1 MKVLKR
7 IKKSVIEITVTL
19 LAFFIL
25 LGIFSYFAGLF
36 DPVTVNKYILTNG
49 TKTVVFQEMR
59 HIGTGDF
66 YKRIDKDIRYYRQQ
80 GYVFG
85 YEGIFFLGG
94 REVYVNEKIDYDQSY
109 MEQPIFLGGLHKDDI
124 NLDLN
129 WLDISNEIESK
140 MNLENNQNVSNP
152 DYVKQTLSDI
162 PMIKN
167 EQAMNDAG
175 IDLVQYT
182 IKNIMRIR
190 YFENLA
196 NKYNIDIQKIVYPDH
211 PIEKAVIID
220 KRNKIVADFIAQ
232 EPRDKILINYGAE
245 HFDGIFQL
253 MKASDKNWKIV
264 RFESIEVL

>member
-1 MKVLKR
+1 MSVLKR

-19 LAFFIL
+19 VAFFIV
-25 LGIFSYFAGLF
+25 LGIVSYSVGLF
-36 DPVTVNKYILTNG
+36 NPITVNKYILTNG

-59 HIGTGDF
+59 HIGTGFF
-66 YKRIDKDIRYYRQQ
+66 YKRVDSDIRYYRKQ

-94 REVYVNEKIDYDQSY
+94 REVYANEKINYEQSY
-109 MEQPIFLGGLHKDDI
+109 MEQPMLLGGLHKDDI

-129 WLDISNEIESK
+129 WLDISNKIESK
-140 MNLENNQNVSNP
+140 MNIENTKHASTSG
-152 DYVKQTLSDI
+152 YVKQTLNDI

-167 EQAMNDAG
+167 EQAMNEAG
-175 IDLVQYT
+175 IDLVEYT
-182 IKNIMRIR
+182 IKNIIRIR

-196 NKYNIDIQKIVYPDH
+196 NKYNFDLQKLVYPDH
-211 PIEKAVIID
+211 PIEKSVIMD
-220 KRNKIVADFIAQ
+220 ERNKIVADFIAQ

-245 HFDGIFQL
+245 HFDGIFKL
-253 MKASDKNWKIV
+253 MKEADNKWKIV